1 MRIELSD
8 VTGLAQEMFRWQLA
22 VAAAA
27 AALGVHPFDQPDVEI
42 AKELAR
48 QAMAPA
54 AKGAKMPEADP
65 AASIS
70 INTGDP
76 EALMQ
81 ALSAWTGGARPGDY
95 VALQVYLAPTE
106 ETTKALTDIRLALRD
121 RLALAVTLG
130 FGPRFLHSTGQ
141 LHKGGPDNG
150 LFLQLVD
157 QPDDDI
163 AIPET
168 DYGFGALIGAQ
179 ALGDLGALEQR
190 RRRVLRVDLGTDTA
204 SGLAALA
211 KALGQI

>member
-1 MRIELSD
+1 M
-8 VTGLAQEMFRWQLA
+8 
-22 VAAAA
+22 
-27 AALGVHPFDQPDVEI
+27 H
-42 AKELAR
+42 
-48 QAMAPA
+48 
-54 AKGAKMPEADP
+54 
-65 AASIS
+65 
-70 INTGDP
+70 
-76 EALMQ
+76 
-81 ALSAWTGGARPGDY
+81 ALSAWTGGARTGDY
-95 VALQVYLAPTE
+95 VALQAYLAPTKG
-106 ETTKALTDIRLALRD
+106 TTKALTDIRLGLGD
-121 RLALAVTLG
+121 RLGLAVTLG

-168 DYGFGALIGAQ
+168 DYGFAALIRAQ